1 MRILHLANS
10 FSEGGVE
17 ALLSDVLP
25 LQTGLGH
32 RVDLL
37 VLNKNRI
44 ALKKQ
49 IEAKGIHVFV
59 GKYIRQYNPLN
70 IGVICKYMKG
80 YDIVHTHLY
89 PTQLY
94 AVIAK
99 LFCKDGKVKLIT
111 TEHNT
116 YNHRRDIPVLRW
128 VDKWMYRRY
137 DKIIAISRATRDN
150 LYEWAGVDSE
160 IVYNGIFLSRFNLY
174 KDKTIKR
181 EQFGIASDAIV
192 LIMVARFSE
201 QKDQATV
208 IKAISKLPEQVHL
221 ILVGTGEEMN
231 KCIRLTQQLKVDNR
245 VHFIGYT
252 PNPEYYI
259 AISDIGILSSYWEG
273 FGISVVE
280 YMAMHKPVI
289 VSKLPGVGEVV
300 GEAAITVE
308 PQDVREMIHA
318 VTQLMQDRNFYS
330 LMADKALERS
340 AKFDIS
346 NTVKCLDEVYQDVL
360 RK

>member
-1 MRILHLANS
+1 M
-10 FSEGGVE
+10 
-17 ALLSDVLP
+17 
-25 LQTGLGH
+25 
-32 RVDLL
+32 
-37 VLNKNRI
+37 
-44 ALKKQ
+44 
-49 IEAKGIHVFV
+49 
-59 GKYIRQYNPLN
+59 
-70 IGVICKYMKG
+70 
-80 YDIVHTHLY
+80 
-89 PTQLY
+89 
-94 AVIAK
+94 
-99 LFCKDGKVKLIT
+99 
-111 TEHNT
+111 
-116 YNHRRDIPVLRW
+116 
-128 VDKWMYRRY
+128 
-137 DKIIAISRATRDN
+137 
-150 LYEWAGVDSE
+150 
-160 IVYNGIFLSRFNLY
+160 
-174 KDKTIKR
+174 
-181 EQFGIASDAIV
+181 
-192 LIMVARFSE
+192 
-201 QKDQATV
+201 

-289 VSKLPGVGEVV
+289 VSKLPGIGEVV

-308 PQDVREMIHA
+308 PQDVQEMIHA

-340 AKFDIS
+340 VKFDIS